1 MATRKATKELW
12 SLTVACHGNLPCND
26 VMVSGCGVGCGLYE
40 DHHQSY
46 LLTIL
51 AKVFHLKA
59 YIAMHKF
66 DVICIT
72 KTCLDRNTQSDDS
85 NLEISRYN

>member
-1 MATRKATKELW
+1 MEYNF
-12 SLTVACHGNLPCND
+12 VAPLSGNVKFD
-26 VMVSGCGVGCGLYE
+26 VAIQILV
-40 DHHQSY
+40 SY

-51 AKVFHLKA
+51 AKVFHLKT

-85 NLEISRYN
+85 NLEISGYNWVR